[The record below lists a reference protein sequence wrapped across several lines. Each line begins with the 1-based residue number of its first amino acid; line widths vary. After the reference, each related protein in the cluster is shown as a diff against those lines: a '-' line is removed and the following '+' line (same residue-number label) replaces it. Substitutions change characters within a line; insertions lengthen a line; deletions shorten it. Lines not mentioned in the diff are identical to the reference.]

1 MSHGV
6 IESGPLL
13 STSDILPWVCTQ
25 ALLLS
30 GETGIKG
37 SSSHSL
43 QGEREAGTEELAI
56 VHTHTDA
63 RHSFF
68 PQPQPATVITGGL
81 TAAAGA
87 SAKTGP
93 CATPSRGLAT
103 VLRASGAGA
112 VRSAAS
118 RAPTVTTVTRDASA
132 RTERPAIMSRGNAA
146 AHLDTLEPCK

>member
-1 MSHGV
+1 M

-56 VHTHTDA
+56 VHTHTLM
-63 RHSFF
+63 
-68 PQPQPATVITGGL
+68 PATL
-81 TAAAGA
+81 
-87 SAKTGP
+87 SFP
-93 CATPSRGLAT
+93 NLS
-103 VLRASGAGA
+103 LR
-112 VRSAAS
+112 R
-118 RAPTVTTVTRDASA
+118 
-132 RTERPAIMSRGNAA
+132 
-146 AHLDTLEPCK
+146 